1 MQNHP
6 AFATPK
12 INPKKGFM
20 SRFPTICCLF
30 FFLAQPA
37 LAQPSLT
44 QVRFGFPSE
53 NGQLIR
59 NGTWIPVDIEL
70 DAKGSDIEPDKFMI
84 EMETTDGEGASYLV
98 KNPIVPK
105 QTRMMAYLRPGS
117 STSPLIVRLKETNG
131 KIIQVWPSPART
143 SATMVGPRDFLIATS
158 GFSPEALQ
166 LASANQSKLDAG
178 KQVLAERLPRKFSE
192 LKSINDLPG
201 QALGYSSVDTLIFST
216 SSTLSSDLLKEVNL
230 EKRLAL
236 SSWILSGGTLL
247 VDSGT
252 HHENTKNLLTK
263 LGVTGC
269 NIEGL
274 DSNPKGLRALNGLN
288 RWVTPLVSQL
298 LPMRINEIA
307 KLAPTYS
314 AQTIIRES
322 AEPSDPVARPILV
335 QIPFGRGRVFLLALG
350 MEAAPFSKWDGQQ
363 SFWDK
368 FLFEISPRNPG
379 FAQGKFP
386 PDTTSIKPEL
396 ACEIQRSLETF
407 TEVPAFPFGW
417 VALLILAYII
427 IIGPVDYFVT
437 HYWLKKPELTWLTF
451 LMVVLIGTW
460 GAWAGANALKGD
472 DSKLNKLDILDLDIS
487 SGCVQGTS
495 WMSFFSPMPGNYSFA
510 LQANPA
516 WSSGES
522 LTQPDLGILETPDRI
537 FRGASQSFFRK
548 PYEYG
553 SFPSSLE
560 QVGIPAWACATLEGN
575 WQKKSNPSSA
585 PFKAELSHSRVETV
599 LITGTITN
607 NLSADLDE
615 CNLFYQESWHNLG
628 RFQAGEKRRIDMLQ
642 LGGRGQSIQQWNDLK
657 ILAPSNWSKQKP
669 DTSSDNIYPIH
680 RLVKAFV
687 FHDHPEAGDLLYNSS
702 LRKFDAS
709 WRLKQVSETFLSESA
724 RIRHPEEIIL
734 VGRVDSKKTSSA
746 PTTLSLSKKTNGNQI
761 TIQPSIDQ
769 ETFVRVV
776 IPIQHAKP

>member
-1 MQNHP
+1 
-6 AFATPK
+6 
-12 INPKKGFM
+12 M
-20 SRFPTICCLF
+20 SRFLTVCCLF
-30 FFLAQPA
+30 LFFAQPA
-37 LAQPSLT
+37 LAQISLA

-53 NGQLIR
+53 AGALIR

-70 DAKGSDIEPDKFMI
+70 DAKGSEIEPNKFLI
-84 EMETTDGEGASYLV
+84 EMESTDGEGASYLIKIPV
-98 KNPIVPK
+98 IPK
-105 QTRMMAYLRPGS
+105 QTRLMGYLRPGS

-131 KIIQVWPSPART
+131 KIIQVWPSPTRS
-143 SATMVGPRDFLIATS
+143 SATLVGPRDFLIATS

-192 LKSINDLPG
+192 LKSIHDFPS
-201 QALGYSSVDTLIFST
+201 QALGYASVDTLIFST
-216 SSTLSSDLLKEVNL
+216 SSTLSLDLMKEANL

-236 SSWILSGGTLL
+236 SAWILSGGTLL

-252 HHENTKNLLTK
+252 HYENTRNLLAT

-274 DSNPKGLRALNGLN
+274 DSNPKGLRTLNGLN

-298 LPMRINEIA
+298 LPMRIYEIA
-307 KLAPTYS
+307 KLAPTHS

-322 AEPSDPVARPILV
+322 AEPSDPVVRPILV
-335 QIPFGRGRVFLLALG
+335 QVPFGRGRVFLLALG
-350 MEAAPFSKWDGQQ
+350 MEAGPFSKWDGQQ

-368 FLFEISPRNPG
+368 FLLEISPRNPG

-386 PDTTSIKPEL
+386 PDTTTIKPEL

-407 TEVPAFPFGW
+407 AEVPAFPFGW
-417 VALLILAYII
+417 VALLIIAYII

-437 HYWLKKPELTWLTF
+437 HYWFKKPELTWFTF
-451 LMVVLIGTW
+451 LVVVLVATW

-472 DSKLNKLDILDLDIS
+472 DSKLNKLDIMDLDIS

-495 WMSFFSPMPGNYSFA
+495 WMSFFSPSPGNYSFA

-516 WSSGES
+516 WSSGDY
-522 LTQPDLGILETPDRI
+522 LTQTDLGILETPDRV

-548 PYEYG
+548 PYEYN

-560 QVGIPAWACATLEGN
+560 QVGIPAWACASLEGN
-575 WQKKSNPSSA
+575 WLKKSNPSSA
-585 PFKAELSHSRVETV
+585 PFNAEISHSRIETV

-607 NLSADLDE
+607 NLSADLDD
-615 CNLFYQESWHNLG
+615 CNLFYQESWYSLG

-657 ILAPSNWSKQKP
+657 ILAPSNWSKQKY

-680 RLVKAFV
+680 RLLKAFV

-702 LRKFDAS
+702 LRKLDTS
-709 WRLKQVSETFLSESA
+709 WRLKQVAETFLSESA
-724 RIRHPEEIIL
+724 RLRHPEEIIL
-734 VGRVDSKKTSSA
+734 IGRVDSKSTSSA
-746 PTTLSLSKKTNGNQI
+746 PTTLSLSKKVNGKSI
-761 TIQPSIDQ
+761 PIKPSINQ

>member
-1 MQNHP
+1 
-6 AFATPK
+6 
-12 INPKKGFM
+12 M
-20 SRFPTICCLF
+20 SRFLTICCLLF
-30 FFLAQPA
+30 IFAQPA
-37 LAQPSLT
+37 LAQPALT

-53 NGQLIR
+53 SGPLIR
-59 NGTWIPVDIEL
+59 NGAWNPVDIEL
-70 DAKGSDIEPDKFMI
+70 DVKSAEIEPDKFII
-84 EMETTDGEGASYLV
+84 ELESTDGEGASYLIKIPV
-98 KNPIVPK
+98 SPK
-105 QTRMMAYLRPGS
+105 QNRMMGYLRPGS
-117 STSPLIVRLKETNG
+117 PTSPLIVRLKEING
-131 KIIQVWPSPART
+131 KILQVWPTPARS

-158 GFSPEALQ
+158 GFSPEALL

-192 LKSINDLPG
+192 LKSIHDLPN
-201 QALGYSSVDTLIFST
+201 QAIGYASLDTLIIST
-216 SSTLSSDLLKEVNL
+216 ASIISSDLLKEEHS
-230 EKRLAL
+230 EKRAAL
-236 SSWILSGGTLL
+236 SAWILSGGTLL
-247 VDSGT
+247 LDSGT
-252 HHENTKNLLTK
+252 HYESTRSLLVA

-274 DSNPKGLRALNGLN
+274 DSNPKGLRTLNGLN

-307 KLAPTYS
+307 KLMPAYS
-314 AQTIIRES
+314 AQTIIREPS
-322 AEPSDPVARPILV
+322 EPSDPMVRPILV

-350 MEAAPFSKWDGQQ
+350 MDCPPFSKWDGQQ

-386 PDTTSIKPEL
+386 PDTTAIRPEI

-437 HYWLKKPELTWLTF
+437 HYWLKKPELTWFTF
-451 LMVVLIGTW
+451 LMVVLVGTW

-472 DSKLNKLDILDLDIS
+472 ESKLNKLDILDLDVS

-495 WMSFFSPMPGNYSFA
+495 WMSFFSPVPGNYSFT
-510 LQANPA
+510 LQANPN
-516 WSSGES
+516 WCSGDFLS
-522 LTQPDLGILETPDRI
+522 QPDLGILETPDRI
-537 FRGASQSFFRK
+537 FRGASQSLFRK
-548 PYEYG
+548 PYEY
-553 SFPSSLE
+553 SYFPSSLE

-575 WQKKSNPSSA
+575 WQKKAKSSSS
-585 PFKAELSHSRVETV
+585 PFIAELAHSRVETV

-607 NLSADLDE
+607 NLSVDLEE

-628 RFQAGEKRRIDMLQ
+628 RFQSGEKRRIDMLQ

-657 ILAPSNWSKQKP
+657 ILAPSNWTTQKSNNP
-669 DTSSDNIYPIH
+669 SDNILPIH

-702 LRKFDAS
+702 LRKLDTS
-709 WRLKQVSETFLSESA
+709 WRLKQVAETFLSDST
-724 RIRHPEEIIL
+724 RLRHPEDIIL
-734 VGRVDSKKTSSA
+734 IGRVDPSKAFSSA
-746 PTTLSLSKKTNGNQI
+746 PTSLSLSKKVNGNPTPI
-761 TIQPSIDQ
+761 KPSINQ

-776 IPIQHAKP
+776 IPIQQAKP

>member
-1 MQNHP
+1 ML
-6 AFATPK
+6 
-12 INPKKGFM
+12 
-20 SRFPTICCLF
+20 RFLTICCL
-30 FFLAQPA
+30 LLVCTRPA

-53 NGQLIR
+53 AGALIR
-59 NGTWIPVDIEL
+59 NGVWVPVGIEL
-70 DAKGSDIEPDKFMI
+70 DPKGSEIEPDKFLI
-84 EMETTDGEGASYLV
+84 ELESTDGDGATYLV
-98 KNPIVPK
+98 KIPVLPG
-105 QTRMMAYLRPGS
+105 QTRMMGYLRPGS
-117 STSPLIVRLKETNG
+117 STSPLIVRLKEING
-131 KIIQVWPSPART
+131 TTIEVWPTPTRS
-143 SATMVGPRDFLIATS
+143 SATMIGPRDFLIATA
-158 GFSPEALQ
+158 GFPPEALQ

-178 KQVLAERLPRKFSE
+178 KQVLNERLPRKFSE
-192 LKSINDLPG
+192 LKTIHDLPT
-201 QALGYSSVDTLIFST
+201 QALGYASLDTLIIST
-216 SSTLSSDLLKEVNL
+216 ASTISSDLIKEANS
-230 EKRLAL
+230 EKRAAL
-236 SSWILSGGTLL
+236 SAWLLSGGTLL

-252 HHENTKNLLTK
+252 HYENTKKLLLA

-274 DSNPKGLRALNGLN
+274 DSNPKGLRTLNGLN

-307 KLAPTYS
+307 KLSPTYS

-322 AEPSDPVARPILV
+322 SEPSDPVVRPILV

-350 MEAAPFSKWDGQQ
+350 METTPFASWDGQQ

-386 PDTTSIKPEL
+386 PDTTSIRPEL
-396 ACEIQRSLETF
+396 SCEIQRSLETF
-407 TEVPAFPFGW
+407 AEVPAFSFGW
-417 VALLILAYII
+417 VALLIIAYII
-427 IIGPVDYFVT
+427 IIGPVDYFVS
-437 HYWLKKPELTWLTF
+437 HYWLKKPELTWFTF
-451 LMVVLIGTW
+451 LVAVLIATW

-472 DSKLNKLDILDLDIS
+472 ESRINKLDIMDIDIS

-495 WMSFFSPMPGNYSFA
+495 WMSFFSPTPGNYSFTF
-510 LQANPA
+510 QPNPT
-516 WSSGES
+516 WSSGEP

-537 FRGASQSFFRK
+537 FRGASQSLFRK
-548 PYEYG
+548 PYEYS

-560 QVGIPAWACATLEGN
+560 QVGIPAWACASLEGN
-575 WQKKSNPSSA
+575 WLKKSKPNST
-585 PFKAELSHSRVETV
+585 PFQGDLSHSRVETV

-607 NLSADLDE
+607 NLSVDLHE

-642 LGGRGQSIQQWNDLK
+642 LGGRGQSIQQWNDPK
-657 ILAPSNWSKQKP
+657 ILASNNWNNKKNNN
-669 DTSSDNIYPIH
+669 SSDNIYPIH
-680 RLVKAFV
+680 MLVKAFV

-702 LRKFDAS
+702 LRKLDTS

-724 RIRHPEEIIL
+724 RLRHPEEVIL
-734 VGRVDSKKTSSA
+734 VGRVDSANSSSA
-746 PTTLSLSKKTNGNQI
+746 PTILSLSQKINGNPI
-761 TIQPSIDQ
+761 TIKPSINQ